1 MGLPLA
7 KIGAAAPSHYFRFTT
22 AVFPRKAIPIFMIGR
37 GGQF

>member
-7 KIGAAAPSHYFRFTT
+7 KIGAAAPSHYLRFTT